1 MCSPTPY
8 DVITGCNQ
16 LRYMCQSSRISLTL
30 QLCPPSVQV
39 CVFSYL
45 LAFFILLLWL
55 PGKEM
60 EQKGKGFST
69 SPLRWTICL
78 GLLPL
83 VAWYGVRRK
92 SLDHS
97 GGTAAIVVGF
107 VRTVASG
114 CFCESLLVFFFTSS
128 RLTQWRGRKK
138 KFEEDHKKGV
148 ELRSVYHCM
157 QMCTVLAD

>member
-1 MCSPTPY
+1 MPIVKDFSY
-8 DVITGCNQ
+8 
-16 LRYMCQSSRISLTL
+16 SSAM
-30 QLCPPSVQV
+30 PSTSAGV
-39 CVFSYL
+39 CVLISL

-60 EQKGKGFST
+60 EQKEKGFST
-69 SPLRWTICL
+69 SPLQWTIRL
-78 GLLPL
+78 GLPPPL
-83 VAWYGVRRK
+83 VAWYGVRRR

-97 GGTAAIVVGF
+97 GGMAAIVVGF
-107 VRTVASG
+107 ILTLASG
-114 CFCESLLVFFFTSS
+114 CFCVSLLVFFFTSS
-128 RLTQWRGRKK
+128 RLTRWRGREKE